1 MPFRQHRAAT
11 PNRLLNEHPG
21 TSSIAGNRLAADQ
34 EHRRRVGLSGAP
46 SECARALTV
55 KHHKSLGTSSGS
67 FNSSTSLTMGYSF
80 WHRIFSDFWS
90 KDKSSLRVGG
100 TAVHDVPTAS
110 LADAVGSWQ
119 PLFEHWKQGKL
130 TRRLLSEDTGS
141 QDVERFLS
149 TARAVCP
156 AHSVRSSLSLCCSSW
171 SSRVSPVSGGVSPG
185 YAHSDDTFS
194 PVRSLV
200 PGSPAPVYTSSS
212 PAPTAPFPP
221 LSASSP
227 ILSLSTTS
235 QTTSRAEA
243 PLASSR
249 QRGYAPDGHGGSSDV
264 APSRGLRC
272 LIPQTLIF
280 RVSF

>member
-1 MPFRQHRAAT
+1 MYGEGAAIVCRFANT
-11 PNRLLNEHPG
+11 EQRYPTGFLSLVIGWPHLK
-21 TSSIAGNRLAADQ
+21 SIDGELVYLGPLP
-34 EHRRRVGLSGAP
+34 RVCP
-46 SECARALTV
+46 CTV
-55 KHHKSLGTSSGS
+55 KHHESLGTSS

-90 KDKSSLRVGG
+90 KDKFSLRVGG

-130 TRRLLSEDTGS
+130 TRRLLSEYTGS
-141 QDVERFLS
+141 QDVERFLC

-171 SSRVSPVSGGVSPG
+171 SSRGSSLSGGVSPG

-200 PGSPAPVYTSSS
+200 PGFPGPVHTSSS
-212 PAPTAPFPP
+212 PAPTA
-221 LSASSP
+221 SSP
-227 ILSLSTTS
+227 TLSSSTTS
-235 QTTSRAEA
+235 QTTSRTEA

-249 QRGYAPDGHGGSSDV
+249 QRDMPLMAMAEV
-264 APSRGLRC
+264 RTWLR
-272 LIPQTLIF
+272 
-280 RVSF
+280 VVV